1 MGVITVVASAIA
13 IGAIIIGLCV
23 SSGRAK
29 LEHEIMK
36 LRKGEEN

>member
-1 MGVITVVASAIA
+1 MGVIIVVAGAIA

-23 SSGRAK
+23 SSGRAR

>member
-1 MGVITVVASAIA
+1 MGVIIA
-13 IGAIIIGLCV
+13 LAGTIGIGAIIIGLCV

-29 LEHEIMK
+29 LEREIMI

>member
-23 SSGRAK
+23 SSGRAR

>member
-1 MGVITVVASAIA
+1 MGLIIGTASAIA
-13 IGAIIIGLCV
+13 IGAIIIGVCV
-23 SSGRAK
+23 SSGRAR

>member
-1 MGVITVVASAIA
+1 MGVITVVACAIA